1 MAKLEIQNIEYVE
14 HVFVRTNHG
23 TFTVS
28 RDAILTHNG
37 VDYEQAV
44 EWYHFTPDEFAAVLE
59 AAKKLFAEK
68 DAIKGEGK

>member
-1 MAKLEIQNIEYVE
+1 MAKIMIENIEYVE

-37 VDYEQAV
+37 NNYAQQA
-44 EWYHFTPDEFAAVLE
+44 EIFHFVPGEFNAVLE
-59 AAKKLFAEK
+59 AGQKLFAEK
-68 DAIKGEGK
+68 DAAK